1 MTSTTHP
8 HGEGRVLQ
16 AGAPLADAEKVIILM
31 HGRGA
36 SAADIIRL
44 GTTITGPQ
52 VTNVAFLAPQAANNT
67 WYPVSG
73 FLPQEQLAPWLESA
87 LTVIDDV
94 IDTVTNAGIP
104 SHAIV
109 LGGFSQGAMLSLEY
123 ASRGRRAIGG
133 VLAFSGSLIG
143 PVDKPHAPL
152 ANVTGLPVFIGCGTN
167 DSWISAKSAQ
177 TSADLFTAAGAV
189 VDLRIY
195 QGMDHTINEDEI
207 SAARMLLENMPDR
220 NS

>member
-1 MTSTTHP
+1 MTDNTHP
-8 HGEGRVLQ
+8 HGGGRVLQ
-16 AGAPLADAEKVIILM
+16 AGAPLEVAKKVIILM

-44 GTTITGPQ
+44 GDSLVGEDAEG
-52 VTNVAFLAPQAANNT
+52 VTFLAPQATNST

-87 LTVIDDV
+87 LMVIDEI

-104 SHAIV
+104 NEKIV

-123 ASRGRRAIGG
+123 ASRDRRKIGG
-133 VLAFSGSLIG
+133 VIAFSGSIIG
-143 PVDKPHAPL
+143 PVDEPYTL
-152 ANVTGLPVFIGCGTN
+152 EGDVTGLPMFIGCGTN
-167 DSWISAKSAQ
+167 DSWIPANAAQNSAA
-177 TSADLFTAAGAV
+177 LFTEGGAN

-195 QGMDHTINEDEI
+195 DGMEHTINQDEVEG
-207 SAARMLLENMPDR
+207 AAALIAQI
-220 NS
+220 